1 MNRLDQC
8 RIGMCQADW
17 SIYIDALKIL
27 DQKVEIGLKS
37 KVESEVEAGLKS
49 SAKTKNNRKKNEN
62 GYQGGDAHNKLI
74 LGVVDIHKSHQWEV
88 ERSEIGGIE
97 TDKKSSDLLQST
109 RFAVSDFYK
118 VGAHDFFVEIGSR
131 R

>member
-1 MNRLDQC
+1 
-8 RIGMCQADW
+8 MCQADW

-27 DQKVEIGLKS
+27 DQKVEKGLK
-37 KVESEVEAGLKS
+37 SEVEAGLKS

-62 GYQGGDAHNKLI
+62 GYVGGDAQNKLI
-74 LGVVDIHKSHQWEV
+74 LGVEDIHKSHQWEV

-97 TDKKSSDLLQST
+97 TNQKSSDLLQST

-118 VGAHDFFVEIGSR
+118 VGAHGFLSKQNRDIIRRIGSR